1 MAKYV
6 TFFTYTSDAW
16 ARMIQNPGDRTATI
30 RQVADSL
37 GGSVE
42 CVYWVFGTHD
52 GMVITDFPDSISAAG
67 MSVTPEARVPLRPWR
82 RMSCSLKSSSARSCR
97 DLRMRRR
104 LTSHQASKASAVGA
118 RREFRLPDFRVHT
131 SRLQTA

>member
-16 ARMIQNPGDRTATI
+16 ARMIQSPGDRTATI

-42 CVYWVFGTHD
+42 CVYWVFGTHN
-52 GMVITDFPDSISAAG
+52 GMVITDPRLDQCRRHERHCWK
-67 MSVTPEARVPLRPWR
+67 PVPLRLWR
-82 RMSCSLKSSSARSCR
+82 RMSC
-97 DLRMRRR
+97 
-104 LTSHQASKASAVGA
+104 
-118 RREFRLPDFRVHT
+118 
-131 SRLQTA
+131 